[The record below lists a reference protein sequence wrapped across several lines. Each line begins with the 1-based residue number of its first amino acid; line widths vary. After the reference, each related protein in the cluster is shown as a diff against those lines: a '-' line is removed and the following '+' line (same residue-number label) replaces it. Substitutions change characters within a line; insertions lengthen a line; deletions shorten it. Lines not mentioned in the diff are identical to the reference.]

1 MLAYISYPPIPAWEV
16 GPVALSLHGL
26 FAALGFLAG
35 AWLATIRVRRSG
47 LDSLKYQSVITW
59 GLIGAIL
66 GARYLTAP
74 AAIIDGVPILDALHP
89 VRGNFSMLG
98 GFAGGIGAGAWRMHR
113 LGLPVLPTLDATAF
127 GLALGAAVGRIG
139 DLAIVEHL
147 GQPTSVAW
155 GYGVR
160 PGYELA
166 PMHRSL
172 QCVSTDLASG
182 LCPVPGSPGL
192 AGIYHHTALY
202 DMIGALLLLGVLF
215 WVAGR
220 LHLAGGQ
227 LFFLWMAW
235 YGAQRGLIIDPL
247 RAGTNTDAMIG
258 PITWNQLS
266 GLLAAVAGVYVFLYL
281 GRRSRREAQI
291 P

>member
-1 MLAYISYPPIPAWEV
+1 MLAFISYPPIPAWDL
-16 GPVALSLHGL
+16 GPISLSLHGL
-26 FAALGFLAG
+26 FAAIGFLVG

-59 GLIGAIL
+59 GLIGALI

-74 AAIIDGVPILDALHP
+74 AAIIEGVPILDALHP
-89 VRGNFSMLG
+89 IQGNFSMLG
-98 GFAGGIGAGAWRMHR
+98 GFAGGISAGAWRMHR

-147 GQPTSVAW
+147 GRPTTVAW

-160 PGYELA
+160 PGYVLA

-172 QCVSTDLASG
+172 QCAATDLASG

-192 AGIYHHTALY
+192 DGIYHHTAVY

-215 WVAGR
+215 FVSR
-220 LHLAGGQ
+220 RYRLAGGQ
-227 LFFLWMAW
+227 LLFLWMAW

-247 RAGTNTDAMIG
+247 RAGTDTDAMIG
-258 PITWNQLS
+258 PVTWNQLS
-266 GLLAAVAGVYVFLYL
+266 GLVVAVVAVYVFLYL
-281 GRRSRREAQI
+281 GRRSRREAEV
-291 P
+291 